1 MFGSNTGNTSSPFGG
16 GATSGTSNLA
26 RVVLRLRL
34 DFRNCRSRYTV
45 HVVRLAYCM
54 AMVEKMVKMGKY
66 CLPGHLLFIARP
78 GN

>member
-16 GATSGTSNLA
+16 GATSGTSNLT

-34 DFRNCRSRYTV
+34 DLRNCRCRYTV
-45 HVVRLAYCM
+45 RVARLTYCM
-54 AMVEKMVKMGKY
+54 AMLEKLVKMGRY
-66 CLPGHLLFIARP
+66 CLPGHLSFIARP